1 MSEVFKLKARRNL
14 LKARQAKI
22 RIEIDALIRQVKEKL
37 DPYAE
42 VFDLEVEE
50 AKTLIERIAEL
61 KSEYISNEKE
71 LKKINQDIGE

>member
-71 LKKINQDIGE
+71 LKKINQDLGE

>member
-71 LKKINQDIGE
+71 LKKTNQDIGE